1 MIAFFLVILFFLLFN
16 YYLLGFRSQRPV
28 SGAIFSLSPVFLGL
42 PFLLPNNRAAKGN
55 KSEFSQLMRSHSSPS
70 RKRSLSGLLR
80 LRATSILSR
89 IKNYIYLVRRTAR
102 NCNKVFANKVIV
114 VSALYFVA
122 AWRDRVLI

>member
-1 MIAFFLVILFFLLFN
+1 MITSFLVILFFVLFN

-42 PFLLPNNRAAKGN
+42 QFLLPNNKAAKGN
-55 KSEFSQLMRSHSSPS
+55 KSKLSQLMRSHSSPS

-80 LRATSILSR
+80 LRATSILSGY
-89 IKNYIYLVRRTAR
+89 KDNIYLVRRTAR
-102 NCNKVFANKVIV
+102 NCNKVFADKVIV
-114 VSALYFVA
+114 ISALYFVA